1 MDLEATRMLFGF
13 NYDALNKNIDGL
25 THDDSLIQPGGGGN
39 CLNWVVG
46 HVAATRNII
55 LTLVQEEPVLA
66 ETIAARYAQGSS
78 PITSAEDPPRLED
91 LVDAFRR
98 AQEPLVAGLGRL
110 PPKELAEPFRGR
122 TVGETLAI
130 LQFHEA
136 YHIGQAGLLRRII
149 GKQGVI

>member
-1 MDLEATRMLFGF
+1 MDLEATRILFGF

-25 THDDSLIQPGGGGN
+25 THADSLIQPRDGGN

-55 LTLVQEEPVLA
+55 LTLVQEKPVLGD
-66 ETIAARYAQGSS
+66 TIAARYAKGSS
-78 PITSAEDPPRLED
+78 PITKAEEACPLEE
-91 LVDAFRR
+91 LIDAFRR
-98 AQEPLVAGLGRL
+98 AQEPVVGGLGRL
-110 PPKELAEPFRGR
+110 SAKELGAPCRDR
-122 TVGETLAI
+122 TVGEILAI